1 MTSELN
7 PYFQVGLDV
16 FGRRCLVIGGGT
28 EAEEK
33 TGRLLAAGADVCLV
47 SPATTQRLAV
57 WAAESRLEHRPRPF
71 APDDLDAEVFIV
83 LNTVNDDPDLTRRV
97 YDLAL
102 ERKALVNSYDNPS
115 FSNFGMVALVAPGHL
130 RLGISTSNASP
141 ALSSRLRR
149 AFDALFDDDFVD
161 YLDRLA
167 RVRAHLKENEP
178 DRAKRFGLLRGL
190 VADFRLEGRL
200 HYPDGW
206 RAAADAVLSCDRQG
220 CGTSDR
226 CAACPASVPA

>member
-1 MTSELN
+1 MAAELN

-16 FGRRCLVIGGGT
+16 HRRSCLVVGGGS

-33 TGRLLAAGADVCLV
+33 TGRLLKAGALVRLV
-47 SPATTQRLAV
+47 SPRVTDGLAA
-57 WAAESRLEHRPRPF
+57 WAAQGRLEHRPRPF
-71 APDDLDAEVFIV
+71 APEDLDAGVFAV
-83 LNTVNDDPDLTRRV
+83 LNTVNGDPALTRQV
-97 YDLAL
+97 YELAL
-102 ERKALVNSYDNPS
+102 ERKALVNSYDNPA

-130 RLGISTSNASP
+130 RLAISTSNASP

-149 AFDALFDDDFVD
+149 AFEALFDNDFAD

-178 DRAKRFGLLRGL
+178 DRAKRFGLLRAL

-206 RAAADAVLSCDRQG
+206 RQSADAVLDCDRRG
-220 CGTSDR
+220 CGTPDR
-226 CAACPASVPA
+226 CAACPLPAGD